1 MSFPILLIVILPAIF
16 AIIVIYAIQAE
27 KKRKAAVE
35 AAATELGLAF
45 TPALTGTDQ
54 QLFETFELAHVGDQR
69 EASSVTI
76 ADSGELRMV
85 LFDYRY
91 TVGSGKNKTTRYY
104 SVVMAVSNS
113 LVLPQFSMT
122 PESFFHRMASF
133 FGFKDIDFDDDPAF
147 SDQFLLKGENEA
159 EIRSFFTPH
168 RRAGLIPL
176 GPISVEAHDHVFIC
190 YRTGKQIDAAHLRRM
205 IEEGFKL
212 QALLS

>member
-1 MSFPILLIVILPAIF
+1 MPFPFLLIIILPAIF

-27 KKRKAAVE
+27 KKRKAAVQ
-35 AAATELGLAF
+35 AAATEMGLAF
-45 TPALTGTDQ
+45 TPTLIGTDQ

-69 EASSVTI
+69 EASSATI

-85 LFDYRY
+85 LFDYKY

-147 SDQFLLKGENEA
+147 SDQFLLKGENEGD
-159 EIRSFFTPH
+159 IRSFFTPQ
-168 RRAGLIPL
+168 RRAGLVPI
-176 GPISVEAHDHVFIC
+176 GPISLEAHDHVFIC
-190 YRTGKQIDAAHLRRM
+190 YRTGKLSNAAHLRRM
-205 IEEGFKL
+205 IEEGFKI